1 MRGTSAIAEGYSG
14 LPGRLGIGD
23 HLPNRLYAG
32 DGLFGEGKPKRD
44 RSQQFAIDVNRAAAH
59 ALHNAGLFEGTTGE
73 LGEDDG
79 LLWSEVFE
87 DTEDLDLELFDLIS
101 TENGAADTAL
111 TGTDI
116 FERKERLSE
125 DRQREHDEQGEEAAR
140 EPSAFKSRAGG
151 QLTHISHCS
160 EGWFAI
166 AL

>member
-79 LLWSEVFE
+79 LLWREVFE
-87 DTEDLDLELFDLIS
+87 DTEDLDLELFDPIPV
-101 TENGAADTAL
+101 ENGTPDTVLAGPDVFHLKKAL
-111 TGTDI
+111 S
-116 FERKERLSE
+116 K
-125 DRQREHDEQGEEAAR
+125 
-140 EPSAFKSRAGG
+140 
-151 QLTHISHCS
+151 THSD
-160 EGWFAI
+160 GDKQ
-166 AL
+166 